1 MAKNKNSP
9 LRQKIGAL
17 RLVLVLGILVLLVKF
32 AAYAF
37 TGSNAILSDALES
50 LINIAAS
57 GFALFSVIY
66 GARLKDSNHPYG
78 HGKMETVA
86 VGFEG
91 ALILLTGLFIIIK
104 SIISLVTGNIIREV
118 DLGIYIT
125 SFSAVML
132 AVMSL
137 LLNRKGKQLKSD
149 VLLADG
155 KHLQTDV
162 FTSLALVA
170 GLVLFKFTGYVWIDS
185 ALAMALALHI
195 IFSGYS
201 LVRKSLDNLMDKADP
216 ELLEKIA
223 AVLEQERNSRWIDM
237 HHLKVQ
243 KFGSSLHVDCHVTM
257 PFYLSLE
264 EVHSEIKNLERTF
277 NRHLGHRVEVSVHT
291 DPCMQQS
298 CGLCHVS
305 DCSFRKEAFVEHI
318 TWNAGNLVVNKKHSI
333 SSRSETSKFNT
344 K

>member
-1 MAKNKNSP
+1 MAKNRNSP
-9 LRQKIGAL
+9 LRQKVSAL
-17 RLVLVLGILVLLVKF
+17 RTVLILGILVLLVKF
-32 AAYAF
+32 SAYAF

-66 GARLKDSNHPYG
+66 GSRLKDSTHPYG

-91 ALILLTGLFIIIK
+91 AMILLTGIFIIIK
-104 SIISLVTGNIIREV
+104 SIISLATGSMIREV

-125 SFSAVML
+125 AFSALML
-132 AVMSL
+132 AGMSIML
-137 LLNRKGKQLKSD
+137 KRKGEKLRSD

-170 GLVLFKFTGYVWIDS
+170 GLIVFKLTGFVWIDS
-185 ALAMALALHI
+185 ALAIALALHI

-201 LVRKSLDNLMDKADP
+201 LLRKSLDDLMDKADP
-216 ELLEKIA
+216 DLIEKIA
-223 AVLEQERNSRWIDM
+223 SVLEKERNSRWIDM
-237 HHLKVQ
+237 HHLKAQ
-243 KFGSSLHVDCHVTM
+243 KYGSSLHVDCHVTM

-264 EVHSEIKNLERTF
+264 EVHDEIKNLEKTF
-277 NRHLGHRVEVSVHT
+277 NKHFGHKVEISVHT
-291 DPCMQQS
+291 DPCMQKS
-298 CGLCHVS
+298 CAICHVA
-305 DCSFRKEAFVEHI
+305 DCNFRQEAFVKHI
-318 TWNAGNLVVNKKHSI
+318 PWNSANLIANRKHSI
-333 SSRSETSKFNT
+333 HHTAETSKI

>member
-1 MAKNKNSP
+1 MAKIKNSP
-9 LRQKIGAL
+9 LRQKISAL
-17 RLVLVLGILVLLVKF
+17 RIVLFMGIFVLMVKF
-32 AAYAF
+32 TAYAF

-66 GARLKDSNHPYG
+66 GSRLKDTSHPYG

-91 ALILLTGLFIIIK
+91 AMILLTGIFIIIK
-104 SIISLVTGNIIREV
+104 SIISLATGSTIREV

-125 SFSAVML
+125 AFSAIML
-132 AVMSL
+132 AGMSIML
-137 LLNRKGKQLKSD
+137 KRKGEKLKSD

-162 FTSLALVA
+162 FTSLALIA
-170 GLVLFKFTGYVWIDS
+170 GLLVFKFTGYAWIDS
-185 ALAMALALHI
+185 ILAMALALHI

-201 LVRKSLDNLMDKADP
+201 LLRKSLDDLMDKADP
-216 ELLEKIA
+216 ELIEKIA
-223 AVLEQERNSRWIDM
+223 GVLEKERNSRWIDI

-243 KFGSSLHVDCHVTM
+243 KYGSSLHVDCHVTM

-264 EVHSEIKNLERTF
+264 EVHDEIKNLEKTF
-277 NRHLGHRVEVSVHT
+277 NRHFGHKVEVSVHT
-291 DPCMQQS
+291 DPCMQKS
-298 CGLCHVS
+298 CAICHVA
-305 DCSFRKEAFVEHI
+305 DCSFRQDVFQKHI
-318 TWNAGNLVVNKKHSI
+318 TWNSSNLVTNRKHSVHFI
-333 SSRSETSKFNT
+333 EKTSKI